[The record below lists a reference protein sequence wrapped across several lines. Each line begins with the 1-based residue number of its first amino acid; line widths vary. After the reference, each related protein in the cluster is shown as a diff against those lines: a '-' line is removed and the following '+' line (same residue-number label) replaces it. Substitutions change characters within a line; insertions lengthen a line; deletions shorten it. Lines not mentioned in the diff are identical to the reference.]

1 MDVLLL
7 SQESLNLLLD
17 GRASGLLR
25 GTFTPKRGDIWLGL
39 VAVGDVVAR
48 ARLVAAHKL
57 DEPGLRRAGEAL
69 LEQQKRLCYGTP
81 HLWELDKVEQLA
93 EPWRISSAARKGC
106 VQWIPAHRWQSQHP
120 EPVKRKQSGV
130 TRAWPKRF
138 PRKPRSDGRGPDLP
152 QGLLLKQRRPKKG
165 KREKRLSRN
174 APANPQDAISLDRHG
189 QGADLSQRLRAGRT
203 LPRLRHLASM
213 SLFHHRR
220 PFDAPPDPRP
230 GRCALLRGNPCFIV
244 STFQRRKVPMADVLP
259 LQETLDEAILTA
271 SRADTETCA
280 QRDLQDV
287 GCKRVQIQ
295 PRNLRKG
302 RLRFNVLP
310 AACEPG
316 AADAHDVQ
324 VYLGPLQAS
333 AERPT
338 APAAAGEIIRV
349 EPAAASEHKSSLVDG
364 RWHQVVVPWCEFKDA
379 ARYRLCIRFQ
389 MVGSLAACCIA
400 VLFFAPS
407 IQVRRDLSQRA
418 IFLLDTPLP
427 YLLDTRPERC
437 LTCGKSYP
445 VKPSDIRRHFPTAL
459 SCRTSKQRVV
469 WFSGRL
475 LVQAV
480 QKFAEVPT
488 AAAVKRYLLD
498 LYASNSLDLATAQQQ
513 LGVLSCLP
521 RLRAL
526 RGVLRQALMS
536 YLPGLVEEIQKSAH
550 VYSGSAV
557 KGDGNFKI
565 AARIKGARPATAV
578 IYGWCG
584 VDGCLLKPCELMP
597 VESWA
602 YIRPDLEKLADQ
614 MRANR
619 EAAGL
624 AQHEIPPV
632 YHSTDTYA
640 KHRKLLRS
648 FWRRKYSTG
657 VQSVSSTARGDAYS
671 VAPGPDRDPT
681 RITGDPQ
688 HEVLAL
694 GRLVPPTSSDGPT
707 FVADHRNL
715 MERLSLPPS
724 PHPTCPADHVFQE
737 LRQDLQPLLQEAV
750 RNRRFDLDA
759 SSASDQEKKDMR
771 DFLGQAYASRAQSW
785 LGIFGSSPPRQTLAR
800 LCGRFG
806 VKIHDTEGNYNV
818 RDATDFVA
826 EVRRILR
833 WYRHRKRSTL
843 LRRRQVLRERQQRI
857 IPGKTGVLS
866 KKVRAHLRR
875 LRRPVRV
882 ESFMHWRDMAIQTLR
897 AGIAVQSGTVCVER
911 YWAALLNYIAP
922 QVRQM
927 SPAWWFVLAQLSF
940 AKWNYQ
946 HFSLDA
952 LPGIAERDAEIQS
965 KLSTCTL
972 LARAL
977 HDSELSEAIG
987 LHDLFDPFRHD
998 DDAQFA
1004 DVR

>member
-1 MDVLLL
+1 
-7 SQESLNLLLD
+7 
-17 GRASGLLR
+17 
-25 GTFTPKRGDIWLGL
+25 
-39 VAVGDVVAR
+39 
-48 ARLVAAHKL
+48 
-57 DEPGLRRAGEAL
+57 
-69 LEQQKRLCYGTP
+69 
-81 HLWELDKVEQLA
+81 
-93 EPWRISSAARKGC
+93 
-106 VQWIPAHRWQSQHP
+106 
-120 EPVKRKQSGV
+120 
-130 TRAWPKRF
+130 
-138 PRKPRSDGRGPDLP
+138 
-152 QGLLLKQRRPKKG
+152 
-165 KREKRLSRN
+165 
-174 APANPQDAISLDRHG
+174 
-189 QGADLSQRLRAGRT
+189 
-203 LPRLRHLASM
+203 M

-230 GRCALLRGNPCFIV
+230 GRCALLRGSPCFIV

-364 RWHQVVVPWCEFKDA
+364 RWHQVV
-379 ARYRLCIRFQ
+379 
-389 MVGSLAACCIA
+389 
-400 VLFFAPS
+400 
-407 IQVRRDLSQRA
+407 VRRDLSQRA

-759 SSASDQEKKDMR
+759 SSVSDQEKKDMR

-806 VKIHDTEGNYNV
+806 VNIHDTEGNYNV

-1004 DVR
+1004 DIR